1 MANEFLARN
10 EEVVDGTYRLG
21 PLIRRTVG
29 STVYETEFGR
39 FNGRLN
45 EDALPTVIKIRE
57 VEPAA
62 AEILALQ
69 LRNASELDHPNL
81 LKIYAT
87 GSSVL
92 NNASIVYVV
101 MERADESLDR
111 VVAERALTRSETRE
125 MLLPMLD
132 ALEYLHKKGYAHSH
146 LKPSNVLAVN
156 NQLKLSSDG
165 VIRVDDG
172 GSPAE
177 DMRALGALITEVLT
191 DGEVPQPLTDIV
203 RHCLDP
209 DPNIR
214 WSVEQV
220 KSRLMAPAL
229 EAVPSP
235 LRAPVETASRSEWI
249 PKWIYAGLAA
259 LVLIVALA
267 AMARKKDPA
276 PDAPVPVAAATRQ
289 DPPSKALPTPRSS
302 PRSETVPPVPHARG
316 RKADGWSVIVG
327 AYGAREPAEK
337 QMRAMMKK
345 WPNFKI
351 SLSEPQAEKTRY
363 LVVLGQN
370 LSEDQAEML
379 RKRAIDSGL
388 PHDTYIKR
396 VM

>member
-10 EEVVDGTYRLG
+10 EEIVDGTYRLG

-29 STVYETEFGR
+29 STVYETEFG
-39 FNGRLN
+39 
-45 EDALPTVIKIRE
+45 EQALPAAIKIRE
-57 VEPAA
+57 VESMA
-62 AEILALQ
+62 AETPYS
-69 LRNASELDHPNL
+69 SELSHPNL

-92 NNASIVYVV
+92 NNAPVVYIV
-101 MERADESLDR
+101 MERADESLQR

-125 MLLPMLD
+125 MLVPLLD
-132 ALEYLHKKGYAHSH
+132 ALEYLHKKGYAHSS
-146 LKPSNVLAVN
+146 LKASNVLALN

-191 DGEVPQPLTDIV
+191 GAEIPQPLADIV

-209 DPNIR
+209 DPGTR
-214 WSVEQV
+214 WTVEQV
-220 KSRLMAPAL
+220 KARLTAPAL
-229 EAVPSP
+229 EAVPS
-235 LRAPVETASRSEWI
+235 LRKMPVETVSRSEGI

-267 AMARKKDPA
+267 AMVRKKDPA
-276 PDAPVPVAAATRQ
+276 RDAVVPVAAAARQ
-289 DPPSKALPTPRSS
+289 DPPSEAPPS
-302 PRSETVPPVPHARG
+302 PRVKAAPPVAQTRG
-316 RKADGWSVIVG
+316 RKANGWSVIVG
-327 AYGAREPAEK
+327 AYGAHEPAEK
-337 QMRAMMKK
+337 RMRAMMKK

-370 LSEDQAEML
+370 LSEDQAEAL